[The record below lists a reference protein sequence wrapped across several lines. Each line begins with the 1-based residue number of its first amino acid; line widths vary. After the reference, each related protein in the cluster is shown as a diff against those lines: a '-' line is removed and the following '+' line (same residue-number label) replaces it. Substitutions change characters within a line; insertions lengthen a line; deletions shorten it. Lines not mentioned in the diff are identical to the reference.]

1 MIQSKNKQYLAID
14 DEVMQRLLR
23 NGKKG
28 EIVYHRGGIYKVES
42 DGLVPSVSYRRWV
55 QIPLLMELGV
65 EL

>member
-1 MIQSKNKQYLAID
+1 MKRQTVQQID
-14 DEVMQRLLR
+14 EDVLERMMM

-28 EIVYHRGGIYKVES
+28 DILFHKGGIYKVEE
-42 DGLVPSVSYRRWV
+42 DGLCPRVSYRRWV